1 MGAAAIRAGAG
12 NTCTVAVV
20 DRAGNLAARVLGE
33 VTETTLR
40 ELIGD
45 VLAEVPGEG

>member
-1 MGAAAIRAGAG
+1 LLAFRDTLPPNAIP
-12 NTCTVAVV
+12 TTLII
-20 DRAGNLAARVLGE
+20 DKAGNLAARVLGE

-45 VLAEVPGEG
+45 VLTEDPGEG